1 MKELK
6 VEENNIRLDEY
17 ISKQVS
23 ELSRTMIQKLI
34 ESGDIL
40 VNGSKKKLS
49 YKVLRGRQN
58 YNKYSR
64 GKRN

>member
-1 MKELK
+1 MKELE
-6 VEENNIRLDEY
+6 VEEDNIRLDAY

-49 YKVLRGRQN
+49 YKVSRGRQN

-64 GKRN
+64 GKRG